1 MNANRKPASN
11 GQGGLRVR
19 SNFYAP
25 PEEFAGC
32 FTTFYHL
39 SLEVAGGGTVS
50 DHLQPEWGNIR
61 FFAGSTP
68 KARIGDCA
76 VEGGRLTATG
86 PSTLPAHFEIGSAE
100 MWGIG
105 FLPLGWAR
113 FVDRDAEDYCN
124 IACNGETDPAFRKF
138 TGLVQPLCNEGLDRQ
153 AQYEAIVETM
163 RGLMQPSRDEDRIR
177 RVHRAMVDPAVT
189 SVSGFAEHG
198 ELSVRSL
205 ERLCRRYFGF
215 SPKLLLRRQRFMR
228 SLATFMLDP
237 GANWTK
243 AMDEHYHDQAHF
255 TREFHQFMGMNPT
268 EYAALPHPIL
278 ASFVEA
284 RARMWGSAAQ
294 TLDSP

>member
-1 MNANRKPASN
+1 MTDDHGRF
-11 GQGGLRVR
+11 RVR
-19 SNFYAP
+19 SNFHAP
-25 PEEFAGC
+25 PPEFDGC

-39 SLEVAGGGTVS
+39 SLEVSDGGTVS

-61 FFAGSTP
+61 FFAGSRP
-68 KARIGDCA
+68 KARIGDSK
-76 VEGGRLTATG
+76 VEGARFTATG
-86 PSTLPAHFEIGSAE
+86 PSTLPAHFELGSAE

-113 FVDRDAEDYCN
+113 FITRDAEDYCN
-124 IACNGETDPAFRKF
+124 VVCDGEKEAAFNKF
-138 TGLVQPLCNEGLDRQ
+138 APLIQPLCDDQLDRQ
-153 AQYEAIVETM
+153 AQFDAIVEAM
-163 RGLMQPSRDEDRIR
+163 RSLMQPSRDEERIR
-177 RVHRAMVDPAVT
+177 RVHKAMIEPAVT
-189 SVSGFAEHG
+189 TVADFAERS

-205 ERLCRRYFGF
+205 ERLCCRYFGF

-237 GANWTK
+237 GANWTA

-255 TREFHQFMGMNPT
+255 TRECRQFMGMTPT

-294 TLDSP
+294 TLDKPG

>member
-1 MNANRKPASN
+1 MTDEHGRF
-11 GQGGLRVR
+11 RVR
-19 SNFYAP
+19 SNFHAP
-25 PEEFAGC
+25 PPEFDGC

-39 SLEVAGGGTVS
+39 SLEVADSGTVS

-61 FFAGSTP
+61 FFAGSRP
-68 KARIGDCA
+68 KARIGDSE
-76 VEGGRLTATG
+76 VEGARFTATG
-86 PSTLPAHFEIGSAE
+86 PSTLPAHFELGSAE

-113 FVDRDAEDYCN
+113 FIARDAEDLCN
-124 IACNGETDPAFRKF
+124 VVCDGEKDAAFSKF
-138 TGLVQPLCNEGLDRQ
+138 APLIQPLCDDQLDRQ
-153 AQYEAIVETM
+153 AQFDAIVEAM
-163 RGLMQPSRDEDRIR
+163 RSLMQPSRDEDRIR
-177 RVHRAMVDPAVT
+177 RVHKAMIEPAVT
-189 SVSGFAEHG
+189 TVADFAERS

-205 ERLCRRYFGF
+205 ERLCCRYFGF

-237 GANWTK
+237 GANWTA

-255 TREFHQFMGMNPT
+255 TREFRQFMGMTPT

-294 TLDSP
+294 TLDKPG

>member
-1 MNANRKPASN
+1 MTDEHGRF
-11 GQGGLRVR
+11 RVR
-19 SNFYAP
+19 SNFHAP
-25 PEEFAGC
+25 PPEFDGC

-39 SLEVAGGGTVS
+39 SLEVSDGGTVS

-61 FFAGSTP
+61 FFAGSRP
-68 KARIGDCA
+68 KARIGDSE
-76 VEGGRLTATG
+76 VEGARFTATG
-86 PSTLPAHFEIGSAE
+86 PSTLPAHFELGSAE

-113 FVDRDAEDYCN
+113 FIARDAEDLCN
-124 IACNGETDPAFRKF
+124 VVCDGEKEVAFSKF
-138 TGLVQPLCNEGLDRQ
+138 APLIQPLCDDQLDRQ
-153 AQYEAIVETM
+153 AQFDAIVEAM
-163 RGLMQPSRDEDRIR
+163 RSLMQPSRDEERIR
-177 RVHRAMVDPAVT
+177 RVHKAMIEPAVT
-189 SVSGFAEHG
+189 TVADFAERS

-205 ERLCRRYFGF
+205 ERLCCRYFGF

-237 GANWTK
+237 GANWTA

-255 TREFHQFMGMNPT
+255 TREFRQFMGMTPT

-294 TLDSP
+294 TLDKPG